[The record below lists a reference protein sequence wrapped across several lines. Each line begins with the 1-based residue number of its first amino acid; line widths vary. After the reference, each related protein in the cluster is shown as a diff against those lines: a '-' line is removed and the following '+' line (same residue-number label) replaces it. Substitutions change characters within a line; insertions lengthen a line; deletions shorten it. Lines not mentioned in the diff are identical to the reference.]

1 MHWGWLRWS
10 RRRRRNRLRLAPVWQ
25 PVCRRRSPH
34 SQRWPPLRSQAA
46 RWLCRKQVPREH
58 WPARRRRRRGW
69 QSAPRPRPAWS
80 RSVHPLSQ
88 ARRDRPRVSSQAY
101 RRKPACR
108 LIWRRRFSSCRT
120 STRSARPYHRGRR
133 HRSAARRRRD
143 RRSSAATEA
152 SSERRCA
159 VERSCARSAD
169 VSVGALLSTR
179 AAKLSFPGDGADL
192 GGGGA
197 WKDRL
202 VGSDVTLNTGGL
214 SIFHLSYRQQGPGHP
229 GFQKIP
235 FNFNGL

>member
-25 PVCRRRSPH
+25 PMLQPVWRWRRANW
-34 SQRWPPLRSQAA
+34 QRWPRPRSQAA

-58 WPARRRRRRGW
+58 WPARRRRRRRRRP
-69 QSAPRPRPAWS
+69 QSAPRPRPGAALL
-80 RSVHPLSQ
+80 RE
-88 ARRDRPRVSSQAY
+88 
-101 RRKPACR
+101 R
-108 LIWRRRFSSCRT
+108 L
-120 STRSARPYHRGRR
+120 
-133 HRSAARRRRD
+133 
-143 RRSSAATEA
+143 SSAATEA

-179 AAKLSFPGDGADL
+179 AAKLSFPGDGAAL

-197 WKDRL
+197 WKDR
-202 VGSDVTLNTGGL
+202 VGGSDVTLNTGGL